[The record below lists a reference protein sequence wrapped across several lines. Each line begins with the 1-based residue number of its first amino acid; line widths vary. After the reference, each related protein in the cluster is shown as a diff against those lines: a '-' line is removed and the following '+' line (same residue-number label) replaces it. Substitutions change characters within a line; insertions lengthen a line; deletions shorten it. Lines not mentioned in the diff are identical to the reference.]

1 MSEHRESMAVAS
13 GNGETIAETLSEHRI
28 AFVGTPCEIMAA
40 SKLQHYT
47 DSPIDVKLGLFCME
61 NFSYKYF
68 VNLLKEYDLKM
79 DDIEK
84 FQIDKG
90 FVFLLLKTKETV
102 RIPLSVAKR
111 IIRKNCNICAELTS
125 ETSDISIGSIGS
137 EDGWSTLIIRTEK
150 GEEIVNGAIEDKFIE
165 AKELKDSQFALL
177 NKIAESKI
185 NKNLETIEQREFL
198 ARPVLYQREKSDDSI
213 DIEVSQSDFSD
224 LKSNVIDIG
233 ACVLCGACEYACPDN
248 LIKIDDTKPRMKGEC
263 PDDCHACFAVCPRTF
278 IPEDLR
284 NDNSKPI
291 GDFIKVLTV
300 KSLKHSQGQ
309 DGSIVT
315 TLLDYLLS
323 EGIVTE
329 ALIVDKE
336 DHLAWK
342 PYAKLTRDIDEV
354 VKSGGTKYSVCPVFK
369 PLRKIRDGENQLESI
384 EGEVE

>member
-1 MSEHRESMAVAS
+1 MSKEK
-13 GNGETIAETLSEHRI
+13 IAM
-28 AFVGTPCEIMAA
+28 VGTPCEIMAA

-84 FQIDKG
+84 FQIEKG
-90 FVFLLLKTKETV
+90 FVFLLLKTKQTV
-102 RIPLSVAKR
+102 KIPLSVAKR
-111 IIRKNCNICAELTS
+111 IIRKNCNICVELTS

-137 EDGWSTLIIRTEK
+137 DDGWSTLIIRTPK
-150 GEEIVNGAIEDKFIE
+150 GEEIVNGAIEQKFIE
-165 AKELKDSQFALL
+165 AKELEQPQLELL

-185 NKNLETIEQREFL
+185 RKNLETVERREFL
-198 ARPVLYQREKSDDSI
+198 ARPVLYQRDKSDDSI
-213 DIEVSQSDFSD
+213 AQEVSQSNFND

-233 ACVLCGACEYACPDN
+233 ACVLCGACEYACPDS
-248 LIKIDDTKPRMKGEC
+248 LITIDDTKPIMRGEC
-263 PDDCHACFAVCPRTF
+263 REDCHACFAVCPRTF

-284 NDNSKPI
+284 NDNSKAI
-291 GDFIKVLTV
+291 GDFIRILTV
-300 KSLKHSQGQ
+300 KSLKHTQGQ

-315 TLLDYLLS
+315 TILDYLLTNN
-323 EGIVTE
+323 IITN
-329 ALIVDKE
+329 ALIVDKQ

-342 PYAKLTRDIDEV
+342 PYAKLTSAIDDV

-369 PLRKIRDGENQLESI
+369 PLKNMSE
-384 EGEVE
+384 EVE

>member
-1 MSEHRESMAVAS
+1 MSEQ
-13 GNGETIAETLSEHRI
+13 RI
-28 AFVGTPCEIMAA
+28 AMVGTPCEIMAA

-68 VNLLKEYDLKM
+68 ENLLDEYDLKM

-90 FVFLLLKTKETV
+90 FVFLILKTKETV
-102 RIPLSVAKR
+102 KIPLSVAKR
-111 IIRKNCNICAELTS
+111 IIRKNCNICVELTS
-125 ETSDISIGSIGS
+125 ETSDISIGSLGS
-137 EDGWSTLIIRTEK
+137 DDGWSTLIIRTEK
-150 GEEIVNGAIEDKFIE
+150 GEEIVNGAIEQKFIE
-165 AKELKDSQFALL
+165 AEDFTEPKFNLLKKL
-177 NKIAESKI
+177 AEGKT
-185 NKNLETIEQREFL
+185 KRNLEEIEKREFL
-198 ARPVLYQREKSDDSI
+198 ARPVLYQRDNTDDSI
-213 DIEVSQSDFSD
+213 NKEISDSSFED

-248 LIKIDDTKPRMKGEC
+248 LIIIDDTKPRMKGEC
-263 PDDCHACFAVCPRTF
+263 PSDCHACFAVCPRTF
-278 IPEDLR
+278 IPQDLR
-284 NDNSKPI
+284 NDNSKAI

-300 KSLKHSQGQ
+300 RSLKHSQGQ

-315 TLLDYLLS
+315 TLLDYLLTND
-323 EGIVTE
+323 IVTD

-342 PYAKLTRDIDEV
+342 PYAKLTSDIDEV

-369 PLRKIRDGENQLESI
+369 PLNDMNE
-384 EGEVE
+384 EVN

>member
-1 MSEHRESMAVAS
+1 M
-13 GNGETIAETLSEHRI
+13 SEHRI
-28 AFVGTPCEIMAA
+28 AMVGTPCEIMAA

-68 VNLLKEYDLKM
+68 TNLLEEYDLKM

-102 RIPLSVAKR
+102 KIPISVAKR
-111 IIRKNCNICAELTS
+111 IIRKNCNICVELTS
-125 ETSDISIGSIGS
+125 ETSDISVGSIGS
-137 EDGWSTLIIRTEK
+137 DDGWSTLIVRTEK
-150 GEEIVNGAIEDKFIE
+150 GEEIVNGAIEQKYIE
-165 AKELKDSQFALL
+165 AKELTEFQFNLL
-177 NKIAESKI
+177 NKLAG
-185 NKNLETIEQREFL
+185 NKTSRNLEHIEKKEFL
-198 ARPVLYQREKSDDSI
+198 ARPVLYQRDKPDDSI
-213 DIEVSQSDFSD
+213 ASEVSESNFLD

-248 LIKIDDTKPRMKGEC
+248 LITIDDTKPIMKGEC
-263 PDDCHACFAVCPRTF
+263 PQDCHACFAVCPRTF

-291 GDFIKVLTV
+291 GDFIKVWTV
-300 KSLKHSQGQ
+300 KSKKHSQGQ

-315 TLLDYLLS
+315 TLLDYLLTND
-323 EGIVTE
+323 IVTD
-329 ALIVDKE
+329 ALIVDKK
-336 DHLAWK
+336 DDLAWK
-342 PYAKLTRDIDEV
+342 PYAKVTSDIDEV

-369 PLRKIRDGENQLESI
+369 PLKDI
-384 EGEVE
+384 EEGVN